1 MVSGL
6 TPPSK
11 RRDDDRVKAEV
22 AEIQEVLRH
31 GASST
36 GISSISGGNM
46 SGDTSPYT
54 APVIGSF
61 SVNPTPHIQ
70 SYQIMFTEPKNPS
83 NVNPPFAPTNTSR
96 IESGSIIKSSNTTWE
111 GELLWIVDN
120 KVNDDPNTKIGI
132 FQPHNQANLTFT
144 DSAQNFTMVDNTGAT
159 VSGWT
164 ATYVTGS
171 LNQYFDKVLPLRSSS
186 CIVSDLNGG
195 NAVIKNIIGGSSN
208 GQLVTLKSLKGKTL
222 TLETGGNIEISSSV
236 TVNDDEFVLL
246 QLFDNGL
253 VNVTISGGGGS
264 GARAVADVVNTST
277 ALGTINMGDGG
288 KDGIT
293 VTSGGKGYTSAPTV
307 TITASTGSSATAT
320 ATVSGGK
327 VTDILTTNGGSGYPT
342 IGRFFLVKS
351 GSGTGANKTLS
362 NLTVGSVAVNTD
374 LNPAGDEVQDLGH
387 TSNVWRRLYAKDI
400 YSTGTIRTE
409 ASDNELEFYAG
420 GSKSFAISRASSA
433 PFTGVAEVWGAGASY
448 KTMSNSGGV
457 ANAEIGDLAFD
468 GYDSAVNRHTYASI
482 IGVSEN
488 VSSGTEDGLLKFNVV
503 RTSTTQQMF
512 EVNTMGI
519 RLPTASLANPSAN
532 GSIFLSGSDV
542 KIRSGGNNVNISNI
556 STGFPNP
563 VTTTLDMNAHTITG
577 VLNPSNPTDVVTLDY
592 FNSTGDGQWLE
603 LDGTGTMTGSI
614 NAGNNSL
621 INVNDILTTRSDGT
635 SRLINSGGTSTSNF
649 VGLTLATGTD
659 YYLRKSATDG
669 AGYVFEWDNSVP
681 SFKLSVPT
689 IIDSTLQVNGNTT
702 LGNANTDTITF
713 TAKSA
718 TELNMDANKITGVQ
732 NPTNPTDVVTLDYFN
747 STGDTQWLE
756 LDGTGTMT
764 GNINVGDNNINN
776 VNAVNVVRSDSTA
789 RMAIQAG
796 TGATTQ
802 VLFDAVTNVD
812 VRFTEALAD
821 RFEIQNSTNT
831 IRSHVD
837 LNMEGNDIQ
846 NIDDISFSET
856 GVDIY
861 SSTSGMVITVPT
873 GDLVSVQ
880 IPSGTS
886 TFYISENL
894 IASEIPLNMNDNYI
908 QFDEITPTLVGTVPT
923 DERRIFSDSTNNSEL
938 SVKKSDGSVVSL
950 EGAGGS
956 GGADQDL
963 NNLTTTSINQNLYP
977 DSDNTK
983 DLGAS
988 GIQWRNIYID
998 GTAYLDSIAFGS
1010 QSMYLPSNNGTNGQ
1024 VLTTNGTNS
1033 LSWETPSSGSSGA
1046 TVALDNLVNPVL
1058 NDDINANGNY
1068 ITNLQRIAFDGQS
1081 TTYSGIAGAIWYSG
1095 SGTSAK
1101 IKVRDGSSTWELSSG
1116 GGSSWNGN
1124 ATTDL
1129 DMNGNDIDD
1138 AGTVQIDTLSSNA
1151 GAIYMNK
1158 QLGMSTSVRINFNV
1172 GSTSTGQGSQVGKP
1186 SSTCE
1191 GYFNIKVGNANKR
1204 VAYYS

>member
-1 MVSGL
+1 MSWEPDTSESNAKKTRDEIEKLRQDQFFNTSAISSSSMRNSMGTSTGTGGFSFAILGDIIKEVTNDVVSGL
-6 TPPSK
+6 GELREISDSYFSVVPDVSETGNIAVVNKIANGTGTTVDTANLPQDGQLLTLRPQAGKSLTLK
-11 RRDDDRVKAEV
+11 NNATTGNSYAGNLLLGSDITLTETESITLRYQNEVKYADTN
-22 AEIQEVLRH
+22 
-31 GASST
+31 ASGDKYVGGWIVHST
-36 GISSISGGNM
+36 GNG
-46 SGDTSPYT
+46 
-54 APVIGSF
+54 
-61 SVNPTPHIQ
+61 
-70 SYQIMFTEPKNPS
+70 
-83 NVNPPFAPTNTSR
+83 
-96 IESGSIIKSSNTTWE
+96 
-111 GELLWIVDN
+111 
-120 KVNDDPNTKIGI
+120 
-132 FQPHNQANLTFT
+132 
-144 DSAQNFTMVDNTGAT
+144 
-159 VSGWT
+159 
-164 ATYVTGS
+164 TGS
-171 LNQYFDKVLPLRSSS
+171 V
-186 CIVSDLNGG
+186 G
-195 NAVIKNIIGGSSN
+195 
-208 GQLVTLKSLKGKTL
+208 
-222 TLETGGNIEISSSV
+222 
-236 TVNDDEFVLL
+236 
-246 QLFDNGL
+246 
-253 VNVTISGGGGS
+253 
-264 GARAVADVVNTST
+264 
-277 ALGTINMGDGG
+277 
-288 KDGIT
+288 
-293 VTSGGKGYTSAPTV
+293 
-307 TITASTGSSATAT
+307 
-320 ATVSGGK
+320 
-327 VTDILTTNGGSGYPT
+327 
-342 IGRFFLVKS
+342 
-351 GSGTGANKTLS
+351 GANKTLS
-362 NLTVGSVAVNTD
+362 NLTSPTSVNQSLIPD
-374 LNPAGDEVQDLGH
+374 GDEVEDLGT

-420 GSKSFAISRASSA
+420 GAKSFAVSRASSA

-503 RTSTTQQMF
+503 RASTTQQMF

-802 VLFDAVTNVD
+802 VLFDAVTDVD

-861 SSTSGMVITVPT
+861 SNTSGMVITVPT

-950 EGAGGS
+950 EGSGGGS

-963 NNLTTTSINQNLYP
+963 NNLTTTSINQNLNP

-988 GIQWRNIYID
+988 GVQWRNIYID

-1024 VLTTNGTNS
+1024 VLTTNGTSS

-1081 TTYSGIAGAIWYSG
+1081 TTYAGIAGAIWYSG

-1116 GGSSWNGN
+1116 GSSWNGN
-1124 ATTDL
+1124 ATGDL

-1172 GSTSTGQGSQVGKP
+1172 GSTTTGQGSQVGKP